1 MANKL
6 LGQSRT
12 PRLPAHRADALHV
25 TRTGLVI
32 GGAYTPPAPPPGH
45 GMSAVQRALLTP
57 IPDQPSL
64 LERIV
69 RAVAGRLKAKMQ

>member
-1 MANKL
+1 M
-6 LGQSRT
+6 SR
-12 PRLPAHRADALHV
+12 PMPAHRAAAMHV
-25 TRTGLVI
+25 TKTGLVI
-32 GGAYTPPAPPPGH
+32 GGAYTPPPPAPGH

-57 IPDQPSL
+57 LPDQPSL